1 MALPYKHLTSSH
13 RNSRRLVIN
22 LLCSKVNYDPT
33 TDSGFVAEAVEAQ
46 CFSFKYLCRGDKRRK
61 WKRSQ
66 MKYEGSRF
74 LDGEEE
80 GGVTGNL
87 SSLQTRRRE
96 GTSLTKRQMDYFAL
110 STVNINP

>member
-1 MALPYKHLTSSH
+1 M
-13 RNSRRLVIN
+13 IN

-46 CFSFKYLCRGDKRRK
+46 CSSFKYLCRRDKRRK

-66 MKYEGSRF
+66 MKSEGSRF

-87 SSLQTRRRE
+87 SSLQTWRRE
-96 GTSLTKRQMDYFAL
+96 GTSLIKRQMDDFAL
-110 STVNINP
+110 STVNINLKQNRGDRKYCSFI